1 MSMFKNPV
9 AKSRT
14 VNNFLL
20 IALIAAALGLYKYS
34 VPLMRLL
41 FHRQEIADMGAEVLQ
56 PIIVSMIYVL
66 CGVVFSTI
74 TALFMESQL
83 KENAYGGLS
92 RFGIVWMA
100 CFFGFCQVAA
110 ALL

>member
-1 MSMFKNPV
+1 MTMFKNQV

-14 VNNFLL
+14 VNNALL
-20 IALIAAALGLYKYS
+20 VILIAAALGLYKYS

-41 FHRQEIADMGAEVLQ
+41 FRKQEIADMGAEVLQ

-74 TALFMESQL
+74 TALFMENQL
-83 KENAYGGLS
+83 KESAYGTWS
-92 RFGIVWMA
+92 RFGIVWLA